1 MEAGIK
7 PPSFEIVRPSRP
19 VLEKV
24 EIPEGTTIP
33 DSLLRN
39 YNALVTYALN
49 LEDYAWGGES
59 LGGLEKYISDLLAI
73 CIL

>member
-1 MEAGIK
+1 MK
-7 PPSFEIVRPSRP
+7 PPTFEIVRPFRP

-24 EIPEGTTIP
+24 VISEETTIP

-39 YNALVTYALN
+39 YNALATYALN
-49 LEDYAWGGES
+49 LEDYAWGGDS
-59 LGGLEKYISDLLAI
+59 LGGLEKYVSDLLAI